1 MTQLVNGELQ
11 IVVPVGMLL
20 DREQEVALSVPRG
33 EGSSLPIR
41 LRLVPARTS
50 AAVPEPVTVAAGC
63 CNTVPSARRH
73 TDNDDEPYPIYDIG
87 VGD

>member
-1 MTQLVNGELQ
+1 MTQFVNGELQ

-33 EGSSLPIR
+33 EGSRLPIR

-50 AAVPEPVTVAAGC
+50 GAETEPATAPASQYSDVTS
-63 CNTVPSARRH
+63 TRRYA
-73 TDNDDEPYPIYDIG
+73 DGDDEPYPLYDIG